1 MPLIAPPMH
10 QHKLVFTHM
19 AYPLPAP
26 LLPLLSVPCFIST
39 FLYFVLISSTP
50 APAPIQ
56 QGPPVSLFLS
66 VSQSFPNITADVSAC
81 SSRPYDCIVGDEP
94 YVQLMA
100 TSSFKTISNCID
112 VVVIHEICILLSSRL
127 FSEAFHVWLSARA
140 FLRGSF
146 VCFSKLQVAFYALND
161 DAGVIQNT

>member
-50 APAPIQ
+50 APAPVQ

-112 VVVIHEICILLSSRL
+112 VVVINEICILLSSRL